1 MPPRFAH
8 RKGLFGASHRAA
20 GLAVAAVVL
29 ASPSVGF
36 ARDLFGAI
44 TRAAGLAAA
53 AVAIA
58 FSPVGFAR
66 DLFGAATRAAGLAA
80 AAVAIA
86 FSPVGFARDLF
97 GASHRATAL
106 AVAVVALACPS
117 AGFAQDLFV
126 VSQSTAEV
134 LRYDGGDGS
143 FLGIFVETITEGFSN
158 PGGMALRSA
167 TGELYVTSTGTGEIW
182 RYTAATGTVLAPPAA
197 SGLIAPRSAAFDA
210 TGDTLYFLAAET
222 ELSTGTD
229 AIVQLVI
236 ASGNVSTLASDAA
249 ANFSALAVNG
259 SDVYA
264 SDALNGAVLRFPTG
278 GGGGGAT
285 TVISG
290 LVSPGAIV
298 FLSATEMLVA
308 ETGADR
314 VVEYAFNGSSWIFQR
329 EVLAPNNVDGPFG
342 LALAPDGTLSVSGSF
357 SNDVV
362 SVDLIGLAVS
372 PLVAP
377 RAGGLGNAMDLIW
390 DGATLLAVSPLS
402 NAVVYFDSSGD
413 PTGTTARGLS
423 APSDSGMT
431 VAPSGN
437 LLVGSVYDNDIIEYD
452 GAGGAAVGTF
462 FDACPTSLAAPF
474 DQVVGADGNLYVS
487 CPSSQGVFR
496 FDAATGN
503 PLGFFVTGGSGGLS
517 NPRGLV
523 FAPSGNLLVASGLTG
538 EILEYAGGSGAFIGV
553 FIDSTGNGGG
563 ALDPWGLAIRNG
575 ELYVVSRFPSEV
587 RLFDATTGTF
597 LQTFVTSGSGGLTGP
612 TALAFGPGGDLFVTS
627 YDDDAIRRYDGVDG
641 SFVEVFVA
649 SGNGGLDGPIDLEF
663 IPEPGGSILFAA
675 GVAELLALA
684 ALRHSRQRQS

>member
-1 MPPRFAH
+1 
-8 RKGLFGASHRAA
+8 
-20 GLAVAAVVL
+20 VAAL
-29 ASPSVGF
+29 A
-36 ARDLFGAI
+36 
-44 TRAAGLAAA
+44 
-53 AVAIA
+53 
-58 FSPVGFAR
+58 
-66 DLFGAATRAAGLAA
+66 
-80 AAVAIA
+80 
-86 FSPVGFARDLF
+86 
-97 GASHRATAL
+97 H
-106 AVAVVALACPS
+106 PS
-117 AGFAQDLFV
+117 AGFARDLFV

-143 FLGIFVETITEGFSN
+143 FLEIFVETITEGFSN

-182 RYTAATGTVLAPPAA
+182 RYTAATGAVLAPPAA
-197 SGLIAPRSAAFDA
+197 AGLIAPRSAAFDA
-210 TGDTLYFLAAET
+210 SGDTLYFLAAET

-229 AIVQLVI
+229 AIMQLAI
-236 ASGNVSTLASDAA
+236 GSGNVSTLGSDAA
-249 ANFSALAVNG
+249 ANFSALAVSG

-264 SDALNGAVLRFPTG
+264 SDALNGTVLRFPI
-278 GGGGGAT
+278 GGGGAT

-290 LVSPGAIV
+290 LASPGGIL
-298 FLSATEMLVA
+298 FLSTTEMLVA

-314 VVEYAFNGSSWIFQR
+314 VVEYAFDGSAWIFQR
-329 EVLAPNNVDGPFG
+329 EVLAPSHVNGPFG

-362 SVDLIGLAVS
+362 SVDLVSLAVS

-377 RAGGLGNAMDLIW
+377 RAGGLGNATDLIW

-437 LLVGSVYDNDIIEYD
+437 LLVGSLYDNDIIEYD

-474 DQVVGADGNLYVS
+474 DQVVGTDGNLYIS
-487 CPSSQGVFR
+487 CPSSQGIFR
-496 FDAATGN
+496 FDGVTGD

-538 EILEYAGGSGAFIGV
+538 EILEYAGDSGAFMGV

-575 ELYVVSRFPSEV
+575 GLYVVSRFPNEV
-587 RLFDATTGTF
+587 RLFEATTGTF
-597 LQTFVTSGSGGLTGP
+597 VQTFVTSGSGGLTGP
-612 TALAFGPGGDLFVTS
+612 TALTFGPGGDLFVTS
-627 YDDDAIRRYDGVDG
+627 YDDDAIRRYDGIDG

-649 SGNGGLDGPIDLEF
+649 SGNGGLDGPIDLVF

-675 GVAELLALA
+675 GLAGLFALA
-684 ALRHSRQRQS
+684 ALRHSRQRPS

>member
-1 MPPRFAH
+1 MSPRFAH
-8 RKGLFGASHRAA
+8 RKGLSGAAARAA
-20 GLAVAAVVL
+20 G
-29 ASPSVGF
+29 P
-36 ARDLFGAI
+36 
-44 TRAAGLAAA
+44 AAA
-53 AVAIA
+53 AI
-58 FSPVGFAR
+58 
-66 DLFGAATRAAGLAA
+66 
-80 AAVAIA
+80 
-86 FSPVGFARDLF
+86 
-97 GASHRATAL
+97 AL
-106 AVAVVALACPS
+106 ALSSV
-117 AGFAQDLFV
+117 GFAQDLFV

-143 FLGIFVETITEGFSN
+143 FLEVFVETITEGFSN

-167 TGELYVTSTGTGEIW
+167 TGELYLTSTGTGEIW
-182 RYTAATGTVLAPPAA
+182 RYTAATGAVLAPPAA
-197 SGLIAPRSAAFDA
+197 SGLIAPRSAAFD
-210 TGDTLYFLAAET
+210 TSGDTLYFLAAET
-222 ELSTGTD
+222 ELSSGTD
-229 AIVQLVI
+229 ALMQLVI

-249 ANFSALAVNG
+249 ANFAALALNG

-264 SDALNGAVLRFPTG
+264 SDALNGAVLRFATG

-290 LVSPGAIV
+290 LVSPGGIL

-314 VVEYAFNGSSWIFQR
+314 VVEYTFDGSAWIFQR
-329 EVLAPNNVDGPFG
+329 ELLPPNHVNGPFG

-362 SVDLIGLAVS
+362 SVDLISLAVS
-372 PLVAP
+372 PLVAT

-390 DGATLLAVSPLS
+390 DGATLLALSPLS
-402 NAVVYFDSSGD
+402 NAVVYFDRSGE

-431 VAPSGN
+431 VAASGN
-437 LLVGSVYDNDIIEYD
+437 LLVGSLYDNDIIEYD

-487 CPSSQGVFR
+487 CPSSQGIFR
-496 FDAATGN
+496 FDAATRN

-517 NPRGLV
+517 NPRGLA
-523 FAPSGNLLVASGLTG
+523 FAPNGNLLVASGLTG
-538 EILEYAGGSGAFIGV
+538 EILEYAGGSGAFVGV
-553 FIDSTGNGGG
+553 LIDSTGNGGG
-563 ALDPWGLAIRNG
+563 ALDPWGLAVHDG
-575 ELYVVSRFPSEV
+575 GLYVASRFPSEV
-587 RLFDATTGTF
+587 RRFDATTGTF
-597 LQTFVTSGSGGLTGP
+597 VQTFVTSGAGGLAGP
-612 TALAFGPGGDLFVTS
+612 TALTFGPGGDLFVTS

-649 SGNGGLDGPIDLEF
+649 SGSGGLDGPIDLEF
-663 IPEPGGSILFAA
+663 IPEPGGSIAFAA

-684 ALRHSRQRQS
+684 ALRRPRRRQA